1 MLNYISKTVFK
12 NLNFFS
18 ESAPA
23 QVVADSTV
31 LCTYIHLYILT
42 PPFLY
47 SYICTYVHMYICTYI
62 HTNPCCFKSARA
74 QAVADSTVL
83 DLLLL
88 AQVCHIITL
97 YHIIITLYHIII
109 TLYHIICYS
118 LPRCPYTCHTR
129 HTLGFS
135 LIGFSLIGFRLIVSS
150 FDCQRVTSSTLYHM
164 ITLYTHTCL
173 V

>member
-1 MLNYISKTVFK
+1 MLNYLSKTVFK

-135 LIGFSLIGFRLIVSS
+135 LIGFSLIGFRLIGVLIRAIRAIRALHPAYS
-150 FDCQRVTSSTLYHM
+150 CP
-164 ITLYTHTCL
+164 YT
-173 V
+173 